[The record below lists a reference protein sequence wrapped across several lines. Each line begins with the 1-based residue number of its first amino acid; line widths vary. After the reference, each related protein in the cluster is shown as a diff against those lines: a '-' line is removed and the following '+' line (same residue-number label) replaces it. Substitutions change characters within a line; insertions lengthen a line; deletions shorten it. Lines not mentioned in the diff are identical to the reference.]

1 MKTVMDADL
10 GLDEDELADIIGE
23 SNAPASKRELAEQR
37 ERAKIDDLR
46 RQLGVLLNEVCAR

>member
-1 MKTVMDADL
+1 MMDADL